1 MPHNSESEEYFSKYP
16 PIDKQYL
23 SVDDY
28 AEYESLQTG
37 AMGKVIN

>member
-1 MPHNSESEEYFSKYP
+1 MPHNSDSEGYISKYP

-28 AEYESLQTG
+28 TEYESVQTG
-37 AMGKVIN
+37 AMGKIIN